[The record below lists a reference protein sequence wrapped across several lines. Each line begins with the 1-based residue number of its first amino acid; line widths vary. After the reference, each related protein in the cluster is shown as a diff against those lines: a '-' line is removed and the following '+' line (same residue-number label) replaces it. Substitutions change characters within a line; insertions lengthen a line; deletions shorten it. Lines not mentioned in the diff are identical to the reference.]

1 MIKPN
6 SPKTIFLIGIAFLII
21 AIIFSKDTVIMTF
34 SVLSG
39 FLFLIVSLIKV
50 ILKKY
55 FKKNYEVSKK
65 FWITIS
71 VFLPLFFCILYY
83 GNKHP
88 APPKSEVQK
97 TETTEQIT
105 EVIKPKE
112 NPTVTQIPTTVP
124 TKIITQA
131 PISTPTPSNEVTED
145 YIRSTLISNNLIY
158 KDSLGEIKILDNLGT
173 ENNSTDKIVH
183 IYFKP
188 LSIWD
193 EKEIVAQASEKAIK
207 SMKLLFS
214 NPNITHIVFWTLSD
228 FTDSYGNTKEET
240 ALRVGLDIT
249 TAKKINW
256 DTFIPMVEVDYK
268 KLFEVADEKYVHQS
282 IAKTLNWN
290 WR

>member
-1 MIKPN
+1 MTKLN
-6 SPKTIFLIGIAFLII
+6 SPKTTFIIGIFLIII
-21 AIIFSKDTVIMTF
+21 AIIFSKDSLIMTF

-39 FLFLIVSLIKV
+39 FLFLIISLVKI

-55 FKKNYEVSKK
+55 FKKYGEFSKK

-71 VFLPLFFCILYY
+71 VILPLFFFVLSY

-88 APPKSEVQK
+88 APQKIEVQK
-97 TETTEQIT
+97 TEPTPQVAEA
-105 EVIKPKE
+105 IKPTE
-112 NPTVTQIPTTVP
+112 TP
-124 TKIITQA
+124 IITQA
-131 PISTPTPSNEVTED
+131 PTISPTKTVTQAPTSTPTPSNEVTED
-145 YIRSTLISNNLIY
+145 YVRSVLTSNNIIY
-158 KDSLGEIKILDNLGT
+158 KDSLGEIKILDNFGT

-193 EKEIVAQASEKAIK
+193 EKEIVSQSSEKAIK

-214 NPNITHIVFWTLSD
+214 NPNITHIVFWTLGD

-249 TAKKINW
+249 TAKKIKW
-256 DTFIPMVEVDYK
+256 DTFVPMVEVDYK
-268 KLFEVADEKYVHQS
+268 KLFEIADEKYVHQA
-282 IAKTLNWN
+282 IAKTLNWS

>member
-1 MIKPN
+1 MTKLN
-6 SPKTIFLIGIAFLII
+6 SPKTTFIIGIVLIII
-21 AIIFSKDTVIMTF
+21 AIIFSKDLLIMTF

-39 FLFLIVSLIKV
+39 FLFFIISLVKI
-50 ILKKY
+50 ILRKS
-55 FKKNYEVSKK
+55 FKKNGEFSKK

-71 VFLPLFFCILYY
+71 VILPLFFFVLSY

-88 APPKSEVQK
+88 APQKIEVKK
-97 TETTEQIT
+97 TEPTPQIT
-105 EVIKPKE
+105 EAIKPTE
-112 NPTVTQIPTTVP
+112 TP
-124 TKIITQA
+124 IITQA
-131 PISTPTPSNEVTED
+131 PTDIPTKTVTKAPTSTSTPSNEVTED
-145 YIRSTLISNNLIY
+145 YVRSVLTSNNIIY

-173 ENNSTDKIVH
+173 ENNPTDKIVH

-193 EKEIVAQASEKAIK
+193 EKEIVSQASEKAIK

-240 ALRVGLDIT
+240 ALRVGLDIA

-268 KLFEVADEKYVHQS
+268 KLFEIADEKYVHQA
-282 IAKTLNWN
+282 IAKTLNWS

>member
-1 MIKPN
+1 
-6 SPKTIFLIGIAFLII
+6 
-21 AIIFSKDTVIMTF
+21 MTF

-39 FLFLIVSLIKV
+39 FLFFIISLVKI

-55 FKKNYEVSKK
+55 FKKNSEFSKK

-71 VFLPLFFCILYY
+71 VVLPLFFCILSY

-88 APPKSEVQK
+88 APQKNEVQK
-97 TETTEQIT
+97 TGPTPQVTEAIKQTET
-105 EVIKPKE
+105 
-112 NPTVTQIPTTVP
+112 PT
-124 TKIITQA
+124 ITQA
-131 PISTPTPSNEVTED
+131 PIISPTKTVTQAPTSTPTPSNEVTED
-145 YIRSTLISNNLIY
+145 YVRSVLTSNNIIY

-173 ENNSTDKIVH
+173 ENNSTDKIIH

-188 LSIWD
+188 LSIWN
-193 EKEIVAQASEKAIK
+193 EEEIVSQASEKAIK

-256 DTFIPMVEVDYK
+256 DTFIPMVEIDYK
-268 KLFEVADEKYVHQS
+268 KLFEIADEKYVHQA
-282 IAKTLNWN
+282 IAKTLNWS

>member
-1 MIKPN
+1 MTKLN
-6 SPKTIFLIGIAFLII
+6 SPKTTFIIGIVLIVI
-21 AIIFSKDTVIMTF
+21 SIIFSKDSLIMTF

-39 FLFLIVSLIKV
+39 FLFFIISLVKI

-55 FKKNYEVSKK
+55 FKKNSEFSKK

-71 VFLPLFFCILYY
+71 VVLPLFFCILSY

-88 APPKSEVQK
+88 APQKIEVKK
-97 TETTEQIT
+97 TETKEQIT
-105 EVIKPKE
+105 EVIKPTE
-112 NPTVTQIPTTVP
+112 IPT
-124 TKIITQA
+124 ITQA
-131 PISTPTPSNEVTED
+131 PIISPTKTVTQAPTSTPTPSNEVTED
-145 YIRSTLISNNLIY
+145 YVRSVLTSNNIIY

-188 LSIWD
+188 LSIWN
-193 EKEIVAQASEKAIK
+193 EEEIVSQASEKAIK

-214 NPNITHIVFWTLSD
+214 NSSITHIVFWTLGD

-256 DTFIPMVEVDYK
+256 DTFIPMVELDYK
-268 KLFEVADEKYVHQS
+268 KLFEIADEKYVHQS
-282 IAKTLNWN
+282 IAKTLNWS

>member
-1 MIKPN
+1 MTKLN
-6 SPKTIFLIGIAFLII
+6 SPKTTSIIGIVLIVI
-21 AIIFSKDTVIMTF
+21 AIIFSKDSLIMTF

-39 FLFLIVSLIKV
+39 FLFFIISLVKI

-55 FKKNYEVSKK
+55 FKKNSEFSKK

-71 VFLPLFFCILYY
+71 VILPLFFFILSY

-88 APPKSEVQK
+88 SPQKIEVQK
-97 TETTEQIT
+97 TETIEQIA
-105 EVIKPKE
+105 EAIKPTETPLITQTTSVSPTK
-112 NPTVTQIPTTVP
+112 TVTQAPT
-124 TKIITQA
+124 
-131 PISTPTPSNEVTED
+131 STPTPSNEVTED
-145 YIRSTLISNNLIY
+145 YVRFVLTSNNIIY

-188 LSIWD
+188 LSIWN
-193 EKEIVAQASEKAIK
+193 EEEIASQASEKAIK

-214 NPNITHIVFWTLSD
+214 NPNITHIVFWTLGD

-249 TAKKINW
+249 TAKKIDW
-256 DTFIPMVEVDYK
+256 DTFIPMVELDYK
-268 KLFEVADEKYVHQS
+268 KLFEIADEKYVHQA
-282 IAKTLNWN
+282 IAKTLNWS

>member
-1 MIKPN
+1 MTKLN
-6 SPKTIFLIGIAFLII
+6 SPKTTFVIGIVLIII
-21 AIIFSKDTVIMTF
+21 AIVFSKDSLIMTF

-39 FLFLIVSLIKV
+39 FLFFIISLVKI

-55 FKKNYEVSKK
+55 FKINGEFSKK

-71 VFLPLFFCILYY
+71 VILPLFFFILSY

-88 APPKSEVQK
+88 APQKIEVKK
-97 TETTEQIT
+97 TEPTPQIT
-105 EVIKPKE
+105 EAIKPTE
-112 NPTVTQIPTTVP
+112 ASTTTQIPTVIP
-124 TKIITQA
+124 TKTVAQA
-131 PISTPTPSNEVTED
+131 PTSTPTPSNEVTED
-145 YIRSTLISNNLIY
+145 YVRSVLTNNNIIY
-158 KDSLGEIKILDNLGT
+158 KDSIGEIKILDNLGT

-188 LSIWD
+188 LSIWN
-193 EKEIVAQASEKAIK
+193 EEEIVSQASEKAIK

-214 NPNITHIVFWTLSD
+214 NPNITHIVFWTLGD
-228 FTDSYGNTKEET
+228 LTDSYGNTKEET

-256 DTFIPMVEVDYK
+256 DTFIPMVEIDYK
-268 KLFEVADEKYVHQS
+268 KLFEIADEKYVHQS
-282 IAKTLNWN
+282 IAKTLNWS